1 MHTLELPLKA
11 QWYDM
16 IESGIKKEEYREL
29 KPYWLK
35 RMCLNWQSGD
45 RYADCMQGTTLCRE
59 CLKNEYLAYPFDA
72 VRFRYGYTR
81 RTMLWS
87 IDGISIGRGRTEWG
101 APEDEEVFIIK
112 LKERIE

>member
-1 MHTLELPLKA
+1 MSIIELPLKA

-29 KPYWLK
+29 KPYWMK
-35 RMCLNWQSGD
+35 RLLQYWDCWGSKQDMLRLNSLSMLIF
-45 RYADCMQGTTLCRE
+45 A
-59 CLKNEYLAYPFDA
+59 KFDA

-87 IDGISIGRGRTEWG
+87 IEEISIGKGHTEWG
-101 APEDEEVFIIK
+101 APQEEDVFIIK